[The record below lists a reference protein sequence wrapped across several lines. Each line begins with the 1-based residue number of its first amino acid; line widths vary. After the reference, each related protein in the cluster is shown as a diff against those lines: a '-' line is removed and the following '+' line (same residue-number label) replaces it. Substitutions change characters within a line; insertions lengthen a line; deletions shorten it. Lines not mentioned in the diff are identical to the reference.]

1 MELPLQ
7 LHLHRWERRTPDW
20 AAAAVAG
27 FAGGAVLM
35 MLELIWS
42 GVSQGDAGLWRTSHL
57 VAALLLGPEAM
68 WSASPGFDAG
78 LVIAALITHYLLGI
92 AFGMVLGFVA
102 TGFHYEDNVGAMA
115 GIGAAFGAL
124 LYGINFHLMVR
135 WFPWFIEL
143 QGWPTFAAHLIFGVT
158 AALLYWKLARSGSAR
173 RRFVQ

>member
-1 MELPLQ
+1 MEFPLH

-20 AAAAVAG
+20 TAAAVAG

-35 MLELIWS
+35 VLELVWS
-42 GVSQGDAGLWRTSHL
+42 GMSLGDAGPWRTSHL

-78 LVIAALITHYLLGI
+78 LVVAALFTHYLLGI
-92 AFGMVLGFVA
+92 AFGLLLGFVA
-102 TGFHYEDNVGAMA
+102 TGFHYESNASAMA

-124 LYGINFHLMVR
+124 LYVVNFHVMVR

-143 QGWPTFAAHLIFGVT
+143 QGWPTFTAHVVFGLT
-158 AALLYWKLARSGSAR
+158 AALLYWKLARSAPAR
-173 RRFVQ
+173 QRLF